1 MQLIMFP
8 FFYNFQLL
16 HTVTQGFEI
25 HWWGD
30 GGALWILKCSNHDLY
45 CFVAVCGLG
54 YLASLGNFENFC
66 NLWVSNGTNK
76 RCCVVAGVRTCD
88 NPDKARC
95 RLSLELA
102 KCVFCPWSQV
112 VVQARYK
119 DPVSGYIYRLISVA
133 LWDCVVRVGA
143 AWMSVA
149 GRLNGS
155 RRTQKIRATRCT
167 GCGAEAE
174 AQVIPTSSRRRPAS
188 ANLARSTSTQR
199 LRYTVYK

>member
-1 MQLIMFP
+1 MIC
-8 FFYNFQLL
+8 
-16 HTVTQGFEI
+16 I
-25 HWWGD
+25 
-30 GGALWILKCSNHDLY
+30 AL
-45 CFVAVCGLG
+45 VALCGLG
-54 YLASLGNFENFC
+54 YLASLSNFESFC
-66 NLWVSNGTNK
+66 NLWVSSGTNK

-88 NPDKARC
+88 NPNKARC
-95 RLSLELA
+95 RLGLELA
-102 KCVFCPWSQV
+102 KCVFCRWSQV

-133 LWDCVVRVGA
+133 LWDSVVRVGA

-174 AQVIPTSSRRRPAS
+174 AQVIPTSSRRRPDS
-188 ANLARSTSTQR
+188 ANLARSTNTQC